1 MRKSKVKKSNWLVK
15 DLDPEE
21 LEYEKKQA
29 LDAAN
34 WELTLHVKIVKR
46 YPGGV
51 YDIYDAK
58 NANWIVTRA
67 HPDNVL
73 SVLAKEACIV
83 DEFIDEEIVANE
95 TQTRNR

>member
-1 MRKSKVKKSNWLVK
+1 MMRKNKVKVPDRLVK
-15 DLDPEE
+15 DLTPER

-34 WELTLHVKIVKR
+34 WELTLHVKVVKR

-58 NANWIVTRA
+58 NSNWIVTRA
-67 HPDNVL
+67 HPDNIL
-73 SVLAKEACIV
+73 SILAREACIV

-95 TQTRNR
+95 IQSRN

>member
-1 MRKSKVKKSNWLVK
+1 MRKDKTKTPNQPVK
-15 DLDPEE
+15 DSASGKS
-21 LEYEKKQA
+21 EYEKKQA

-51 YDIYDAK
+51 YDVYDAR

-67 HPDNVL
+67 HPDNIL
-73 SVLAKEACIV
+73 SILVKEACIV
-83 DEFIDEEIVANE
+83 DEFIDEEALANE
-95 TQTRNR
+95 T